1 MKSFSIIRKGF
12 DFVLPLAAC
21 SFFGV
26 LVAQEPR
33 REQDKNA
40 APTPRAT
47 NQRPGDKDQPERGR
61 NPAPANPAREGE
73 RGTRPEGG
81 RPEAG
86 PDAKNRFLN
95 ELNLSKDERAKVESI
110 LAAREEKMREVQQS
124 TMKAIRDTIG
134 EEKFQTFMKNSANPN
149 KRAGPANP
157 PREGDR
163 GARPEAGKP
172 EAGRPEGE
180 RKAGPAN
187 PPREGDKRPEA
198 GKPDAGRPEGERK
211 AGPANP
217 PREGDKR
224 PEAGKPEG
232 DRKANPPREGDKRPE
247 AGKPEGDRTAT
258 PPREGDKRPE
268 AGKPEGDRKANP
280 PREGDKRPEAGKPEG
295 DRKANPPREGDRRGP
310 GVGPEAKERILN
322 ELNLSKDVRAKVEGI
337 INTQQEKI
345 KDVIA
350 KGREANGDR
359 EKIMAE
365 VRELQQNMVKS
376 LKEAMGE
383 EKFQA
388 FMKNAPMFN
397 RGINPQGRDASR

>member
-1 MKSFSIIRKGF
+1 
-12 DFVLPLAAC
+12 LAAC

-61 NPAPANPAREGE
+61 NTAPANPAREGE

-157 PREGDR
+157 PRDGDR
-163 GARPEAGKP
+163 GARP

-217 PREGDKR
+217 PREGD
-224 PEAGKPEG
+224 
-232 DRKANPPREGDKRPE
+232 
-247 AGKPEGDRTAT
+247 
-258 PPREGDKRPE
+258 
-268 AGKPEGDRKANP
+268 
-280 PREGDKRPEAGKPEG
+280 
-295 DRKANPPREGDRRGP
+295 RRGP
-310 GVGPEAKERILN
+310 GVGPEARERMLN
-322 ELNLSKDVRAKVEGI
+322 DLNLSKDVRAKVEGI
-337 INTQQEKI
+337 MNTQQEKI

-365 VRELQQNMVKS
+365 VRELQQNMAKS

-383 EKFQA
+383 EKFKA
-388 FMKNAPMFN
+388 FMKNAPMLFN
-397 RGINPQGRDASR
+397 RGAGPDGAQPGRGAPQGRDASRQKQ

>member
-61 NPAPANPAREGE
+61 NAAPANPAREGE

-163 GARPEAGKP
+163 GARPEAG
-172 EAGRPEGE
+172 RPEGE

-187 PPREGDKRPEA
+187 PPREGD
-198 GKPDAGRPEGERK
+198 
-211 AGPANP
+211 
-217 PREGDKR
+217 
-224 PEAGKPEG
+224 
-232 DRKANPPREGDKRPE
+232 
-247 AGKPEGDRTAT
+247 
-258 PPREGDKRPE
+258 
-268 AGKPEGDRKANP
+268 
-280 PREGDKRPEAGKPEG
+280 
-295 DRKANPPREGDRRGP
+295 RRGP
-310 GVGPEAKERILN
+310 GVGPEARERMLN
-322 ELNLSKDVRAKVEGI
+322 DLNLSKDVRAKVEGI
-337 INTQQEKI
+337 MNTQQEKI

-365 VRELQQNMVKS
+365 VRELQQNMAKS

-383 EKFQA
+383 EKFKA
-388 FMKNAPMFN
+388 FMKNAPMLFN
-397 RGINPQGRDASR
+397 RGAGPDGAQPGRGAPQGRDASRQKQ

>member
-40 APTPRAT
+40 APTPRST

-232 DRKANPPREGDKRPE
+232 DRKANPPREGD
-247 AGKPEGDRTAT
+247 
-258 PPREGDKRPE
+258 
-268 AGKPEGDRKANP
+268 
-280 PREGDKRPEAGKPEG
+280 
-295 DRKANPPREGDRRGP
+295 RRGP
-310 GVGPEAKERILN
+310 GVGPEARERMLN
-322 ELNLSKDVRAKVEGI
+322 DLNLSKDVRAKVEGI
-337 INTQQEKI
+337 MNTQQEKI

-365 VRELQQNMVKS
+365 VRELQQNMAKS

-383 EKFQA
+383 EKFKV
-388 FMKNAPMFN
+388 FMKNAPMLFN
-397 RGINPQGRDASR
+397 RGASPDGSQPGKGAPRQKQ

>member
-1 MKSFSIIRKGF
+1 MKSFSIIRKPF
-12 DFVLPLAAC
+12 AFVLPLAAC

-40 APTPRAT
+40 APAPRST
-47 NQRPGDKDQPERGR
+47 NERPADNKGREGTR

-73 RGTRPEGG
+73 RGTRPKGG
-81 RPEAG
+81 RPETA
-86 PDAKNRFLN
+86 PDAKASLFK
-95 ELNLSKDERAKVESI
+95 ELNLNKDERAKVESI

-134 EEKFQTFMKNSANPN
+134 EEKFQTFMKNSANPS
-149 KRAGPANP
+149 R
-157 PREGDR
+157 R
-163 GARPEAGKP
+163 
-172 EAGRPEGE
+172 
-180 RKAGPAN
+180 
-187 PPREGDKRPEA
+187 
-198 GKPDAGRPEGERK
+198 

-247 AGKPEGDRTAT
+247 AGKPEAGRPEGERKAGPAN

-268 AGKPEGDRKANP
+268 AGK
-280 PREGDKRPEAGKPEG
+280 PEAGKPEG
-295 DRKANPPREGDRRGP
+295 DRKANPPREGDRGAKP
-310 GVGPEAKERILN
+310 EAGPEARERILN

-337 INTQQEKI
+337 MNTQQEKI

-365 VRELQQNMVKS
+365 VRELQQNMAKS

-383 EKFQA
+383 EKFKA
-388 FMKNAPMFN
+388 FMKNAPMLFN
-397 RGINPQGRDASR
+397 RGVNPQGRDASR

>member
-40 APTPRAT
+40 APTPRST

-61 NPAPANPAREGE
+61 NGAPANPTREGE

-110 LAAREEKMREVQQS
+110 LAAREEKMREIQQS

-134 EEKFQTFMKNSANPN
+134 EEKFQTFMKNSATPN
-149 KRAGPANP
+149 RGAGPANP

-163 GARPEAGKP
+163 GARP

-198 GKPDAGRPEGERK
+198 GKPEAGRPEGERKAGPANPPRDGDKRPEAGRPDAGRPEGERK

-217 PREGDKR
+217 PRD
-224 PEAGKPEG
+224 
-232 DRKANPPREGDKRPE
+232 
-247 AGKPEGDRTAT
+247 
-258 PPREGDKRPE
+258 
-268 AGKPEGDRKANP
+268 
-280 PREGDKRPEAGKPEG
+280 
-295 DRKANPPREGDRRGP
+295 GDRRGP
-310 GVGPEAKERILN
+310 GVGPEARERMLN

-337 INTQQEKI
+337 MNTQQEKI

-365 VRELQQNMVKS
+365 VRELQQNMAKS

-383 EKFQA
+383 EKFKA
-388 FMKNAPMFN
+388 FMKNAPMLFN
-397 RGINPQGRDASR
+397 RGAGPDGAQPGRGAPQGRDASRQKQ

>member
-40 APTPRAT
+40 APTPRST

-61 NPAPANPAREGE
+61 NAAPANPTREGE

-110 LAAREEKMREVQQS
+110 LAAREEKMREIQQS

-134 EEKFQTFMKNSANPN
+134 EEKFQTFMKNSAMPN
-149 KRAGPANP
+149 RGAGPANP

-163 GARPEAGKP
+163 GARP

-187 PPREGDKRPEA
+187 PPREGD
-198 GKPDAGRPEGERK
+198 
-211 AGPANP
+211 
-217 PREGDKR
+217 
-224 PEAGKPEG
+224 
-232 DRKANPPREGDKRPE
+232 
-247 AGKPEGDRTAT
+247 
-258 PPREGDKRPE
+258 
-268 AGKPEGDRKANP
+268 
-280 PREGDKRPEAGKPEG
+280 
-295 DRKANPPREGDRRGP
+295 RRGP
-310 GVGPEAKERILN
+310 GVGPEARERMLN

-337 INTQQEKI
+337 MNTQQEKI

-365 VRELQQNMVKS
+365 VRELQQNMAKS

-383 EKFQA
+383 EKFKA
-388 FMKNAPMFN
+388 FMKNAPMLFN
-397 RGINPQGRDASR
+397 RGAGPDGAQPGRGAPQGRDASRQKQ

>member
-26 LVAQEPR
+26 LIAQEPR

-61 NPAPANPAREGE
+61 NAAPANPAREGE

-157 PREGDR
+157 PRDGDR
-163 GARPEAGKP
+163 GARP

-217 PREGDKR
+217 PREGD
-224 PEAGKPEG
+224 
-232 DRKANPPREGDKRPE
+232 
-247 AGKPEGDRTAT
+247 
-258 PPREGDKRPE
+258 
-268 AGKPEGDRKANP
+268 
-280 PREGDKRPEAGKPEG
+280 
-295 DRKANPPREGDRRGP
+295 RRGP
-310 GVGPEAKERILN
+310 GVGPEARERMLN
-322 ELNLSKDVRAKVEGI
+322 DLNLSKDVRAKVEGI
-337 INTQQEKI
+337 MNTQQEKI

-365 VRELQQNMVKS
+365 VRELQQNMAKS

-383 EKFQA
+383 EKFKA
-388 FMKNAPMFN
+388 FMKNAPMLFN
-397 RGINPQGRDASR
+397 RGAGPDGAQPGRGAPQGRDASRQKQ

>member
-1 MKSFSIIRKGF
+1 MMGLIWCSLLSYFDYYYILVFVSCYRMNFPPRCKKGIAMKSFSIIRKGLV
-12 DFVLPLAAC
+12 FVLPLAAC
-21 SFFGV
+21 TFFGV

-40 APTPRAT
+40 APVPRST
-47 NQRPGDKDQPERGR
+47 NERPADNKGKEGTR

-81 RPEAG
+81 RPEAA
-86 PDAKNRFLN
+86 PDAKERLLK
-95 ELNLSKDERAKVESI
+95 ELNLNKDERAKVESI

-124 TMKAIRDTIG
+124 TMKAIRDAIG
-134 EEKFQTFMKNSANPN
+134 EEKFQIFMKNSANPSR
-149 KRAGPANP
+149 RAGPANP
-157 PREGDR
+157 PREGDK
-163 GARPEAGKP
+163 RPEAGKP

-198 GKPDAGRPEGERK
+198 GKPEAGRPEGERK

-217 PREGDKR
+217 PREGDRGAR
-224 PEAGKPEG
+224 PEA
-232 DRKANPPREGDKRPE
+232 
-247 AGKPEGDRTAT
+247 
-258 PPREGDKRPE
+258 
-268 AGKPEGDRKANP
+268 
-280 PREGDKRPEAGKPEG
+280 
-295 DRKANPPREGDRRGP
+295 
-310 GVGPEAKERILN
+310 GPEAKERMLN

-365 VRELQQNMVKS
+365 VRELQQNMAKS
-376 LKEAMGE
+376 LKEAMGD
-383 EKFQA
+383 EKFKA
-388 FMKNAPMFN
+388 FMKNAPILFN
-397 RGINPQGRDASR
+397 RGVSPQGRDASR

>member
-40 APTPRAT
+40 APTPRTT

-61 NPAPANPAREGE
+61 NPAPVNPAREGE
-73 RGTRPEGG
+73 RGTRPE
-81 RPEAG
+81 AA
-86 PDAKNRFLN
+86 PDAKERLLK
-95 ELNLSKDERAKVESI
+95 ELNLNKDERAKVESI

-124 TMKAIRDTIG
+124 TMKAIRDAIG
-134 EEKFQTFMKNSANPN
+134 EEKFQIFMKNSANPSR
-149 KRAGPANP
+149 RAGPANP

-163 GARPEAGKP
+163 RPEAGKP

-198 GKPDAGRPEGERK
+198 GKPEGERK
-211 AGPANP
+211 AGP
-217 PREGDKR
+217 
-224 PEAGKPEG
+224 
-232 DRKANPPREGDKRPE
+232 
-247 AGKPEGDRTAT
+247 
-258 PPREGDKRPE
+258 
-268 AGKPEGDRKANP
+268 
-280 PREGDKRPEAGKPEG
+280 
-295 DRKANPPREGDRRGP
+295 ANPPREGDRRGP
-310 GVGPEAKERILN
+310 GVGPEAKERIFN

-365 VRELQQNMVKS
+365 VRELQQNMAMS

-383 EKFQA
+383 EKFKA

-397 RGINPQGRDASR
+397 RGVNPQGRDASR

>member
-40 APTPRAT
+40 APTPRST

-163 GARPEAGKP
+163 GNRPD
-172 EAGRPEGE
+172 AGRPEGE

-217 PREGDKR
+217 HREGD
-224 PEAGKPEG
+224 
-232 DRKANPPREGDKRPE
+232 N
-247 AGKPEGDRTAT
+247 
-258 PPREGDKRPE
+258 
-268 AGKPEGDRKANP
+268 
-280 PREGDKRPEAGKPEG
+280 RPEAGKPEG
-295 DRKANPPREGDRRGP
+295 DRKANPPREGDRGARPEAGRPEGERKAGPANPPREGDKRPEAGKPEVDRKANPPREGDRRGP
-310 GVGPEAKERILN
+310 GVGPEARERMLN
-322 ELNLSKDVRAKVEGI
+322 DLNLSKDVRAKVEGI
-337 INTQQEKI
+337 MNTQQEKI

-365 VRELQQNMVKS
+365 VRELQQNMAKS

-383 EKFQA
+383 EKFKV

-397 RGINPQGRDASR
+397 RDISPQGRDASRQKQ

>member
-61 NPAPANPAREGE
+61 NTAPANPAREGE

-149 KRAGPANP
+149 KRTGP
-157 PREGDR
+157 
-163 GARPEAGKP
+163 
-172 EAGRPEGE
+172 
-180 RKAGPAN
+180 
-187 PPREGDKRPEA
+187 
-198 GKPDAGRPEGERK
+198 
-211 AGPANP
+211 
-217 PREGDKR
+217 
-224 PEAGKPEG
+224 
-232 DRKANPPREGDKRPE
+232 
-247 AGKPEGDRTAT
+247 
-258 PPREGDKRPE
+258 
-268 AGKPEGDRKANP
+268 ANP

-310 GVGPEAKERILN
+310 GVGPEARERMLN
-322 ELNLSKDVRAKVEGI
+322 DLNLSKDVRAKVEGI
-337 INTQQEKI
+337 MNTQQEKI

-365 VRELQQNMVKS
+365 VRELQQNMAKS

-383 EKFQA
+383 EKFKA
-388 FMKNAPMFN
+388 FMKNAPMLFN
-397 RGINPQGRDASR
+397 RGASPDGSQPGRGAPRQKQ

>member
-1 MKSFSIIRKGF
+1 MKSFSIIRKRF
-12 DFVLPLAAC
+12 IFVLPLAAFT
-21 SFFGV
+21 FFGV

-40 APTPRAT
+40 APAPRST
-47 NQRPGDKDQPERGR
+47 NERPADNKGR
-61 NPAPANPAREGE
+61 EGTRNPAREGE

-81 RPEAG
+81 RPEAA
-86 PDAKNRFLN
+86 PDAKERLLN
-95 ELNLSKDERAKVESI
+95 ELNLNKDERAKVESI

-124 TMKAIRDTIG
+124 TMKAIRDAIG

-149 KRAGPANP
+149 RRAGPANPPREGDKRPEAGKPEAGKPEAGKPEAGRPEGERKAGPANP

-180 RKAGPAN
+180 RKTGPAN
-187 PPREGDKRPEA
+187 PPREGDRGAKPEA
-198 GKPDAGRPEGERK
+198 
-211 AGPANP
+211 
-217 PREGDKR
+217 
-224 PEAGKPEG
+224 
-232 DRKANPPREGDKRPE
+232 
-247 AGKPEGDRTAT
+247 
-258 PPREGDKRPE
+258 
-268 AGKPEGDRKANP
+268 
-280 PREGDKRPEAGKPEG
+280 
-295 DRKANPPREGDRRGP
+295 
-310 GVGPEAKERILN
+310 GPEAKERIFN
-322 ELNLSKDVRAKVEGI
+322 ELNLSKDVRAKVESI

-365 VRELQQNMVKS
+365 VRELQQNMAKS

-383 EKFQA
+383 EKFKT
-388 FMKNAPMFN
+388 FIKNAPMFN
-397 RGINPQGRDASR
+397 RGVNPQGRDASR

>member
-61 NPAPANPAREGE
+61 NAAPANPAREGE

-163 GARPEAGKP
+163 GARPEAG
-172 EAGRPEGE
+172 RPEGE

-217 PREGDKR
+217 PHEGDKR
-224 PEAGKPEG
+224 PEAGRPDAGRPEG
-232 DRKANPPREGDKRPE
+232 ERKAGP
-247 AGKPEGDRTAT
+247 
-258 PPREGDKRPE
+258 
-268 AGKPEGDRKANP
+268 
-280 PREGDKRPEAGKPEG
+280 
-295 DRKANPPREGDRRGP
+295 ANPPREGDRRGP
-310 GVGPEAKERILN
+310 GVGPEARERMLN
-322 ELNLSKDVRAKVEGI
+322 DLNLSKNVRAKVEGI
-337 INTQQEKI
+337 MNTQQEKI

-365 VRELQQNMVKS
+365 VRELQQNMAKS

-383 EKFQA
+383 EKFKA
-388 FMKNAPMFN
+388 FMKNAPMLFN
-397 RGINPQGRDASR
+397 RGAGPDGAQPGRGAPQGRDASRQKQ

>member
-1 MKSFSIIRKGF
+1 LIIIISVYLFLLRQEVSYLRFKKGIAMKSFSIIRKGF

-61 NPAPANPAREGE
+61 NTAPANPAREGE

-157 PREGDR
+157 PREGD
-163 GARPEAGKP
+163 
-172 EAGRPEGE
+172 
-180 RKAGPAN
+180 
-187 PPREGDKRPEA
+187 KRPEA

-232 DRKANPPREGDKRPE
+232 DRKANPPREGD
-247 AGKPEGDRTAT
+247 
-258 PPREGDKRPE
+258 
-268 AGKPEGDRKANP
+268 
-280 PREGDKRPEAGKPEG
+280 
-295 DRKANPPREGDRRGP
+295 RRGP
-310 GVGPEAKERILN
+310 GVGPEARERMLN
-322 ELNLSKDVRAKVEGI
+322 DLNLSKDVRAKVEGI
-337 INTQQEKI
+337 MNTQQEKI

-365 VRELQQNMVKS
+365 VRELQQNMAKS
-376 LKEAMGE
+376 LKEAMGD
-383 EKFQA
+383 EKFKV
-388 FMKNAPMFN
+388 FMKNAPMLFN
-397 RGINPQGRDASR
+397 RGASPDGSQPGKGAPRQKQ

>member
-47 NQRPGDKDQPERGR
+47 NQRPGDKDQPDRGR
-61 NPAPANPAREGE
+61 NTAPANPTREGE

-157 PREGDR
+157 PREGDKR
-163 GARPEAGKP
+163 P

-232 DRKANPPREGDKRPE
+232 DRKANPS
-247 AGKPEGDRTAT
+247 
-258 PPREGDKRPE
+258 
-268 AGKPEGDRKANP
+268 
-280 PREGDKRPEAGKPEG
+280 
-295 DRKANPPREGDRRGP
+295 REGDRGARP
-310 GVGPEAKERILN
+310 EAGPEAKERIFN

-337 INTQQEKI
+337 INMHQEKI

-383 EKFQA
+383 EKFQE

-397 RGINPQGRDASR
+397 RGLNPQGRGASR

>member
-47 NQRPGDKDQPERGR
+47 NQRPGDKDQPDRGR
-61 NPAPANPAREGE
+61 NTAPANPTREGE

-149 KRAGPANP
+149 KRTGPANP

-198 GKPDAGRPEGERK
+198 GKP
-211 AGPANP
+211 
-217 PREGDKR
+217 
-224 PEAGKPEG
+224 EG
-232 DRKANPPREGDKRPE
+232 DRKAN
-247 AGKPEGDRTAT
+247 

-310 GVGPEAKERILN
+310 GVGPEARERMLN
-322 ELNLSKDVRAKVEGI
+322 DLNLSKDVRAKVEGI
-337 INTQQEKI
+337 MNTQQEKI

-365 VRELQQNMVKS
+365 VRELQQNMAKS

-383 EKFQA
+383 EKFKA
-388 FMKNAPMFN
+388 FMKNAPMLFN
-397 RGINPQGRDASR
+397 RGAGPDGSQPGRGAPRQKQ

>member
-61 NPAPANPAREGE
+61 NAAPANPAREGE

-157 PREGDR
+157 PRDGDR
-163 GARPEAGKP
+163 GARP

-198 GKPDAGRPEGERK
+198 GRPDAGRPEGERK

-217 PREGDKR
+217 PREGD
-224 PEAGKPEG
+224 
-232 DRKANPPREGDKRPE
+232 
-247 AGKPEGDRTAT
+247 
-258 PPREGDKRPE
+258 
-268 AGKPEGDRKANP
+268 
-280 PREGDKRPEAGKPEG
+280 
-295 DRKANPPREGDRRGP
+295 RRGP
-310 GVGPEAKERILN
+310 GVGPEARERMLN
-322 ELNLSKDVRAKVEGI
+322 DLNLSKDVRAKVEGI
-337 INTQQEKI
+337 MNTQQEKI

-365 VRELQQNMVKS
+365 VRELQQNMAKS

-383 EKFQA
+383 EKFKA
-388 FMKNAPMFN
+388 FMKNAPMLFN
-397 RGINPQGRDASR
+397 RGAGPDGAQPGRGAPQGRDASRQKQ

>member
-12 DFVLPLAAC
+12 DFVVPLAAC

-40 APTPRAT
+40 PPAPRST
-47 NQRPGDKDQPERGR
+47 NERPADNKGREGTR

-232 DRKANPPREGDKRPE
+232 DRKANPPREGD
-247 AGKPEGDRTAT
+247 
-258 PPREGDKRPE
+258 
-268 AGKPEGDRKANP
+268 
-280 PREGDKRPEAGKPEG
+280 
-295 DRKANPPREGDRRGP
+295 RRGP
-310 GVGPEAKERILN
+310 GVGPEARERMLN
-322 ELNLSKDVRAKVEGI
+322 DLNLSKDVRAKVEGI
-337 INTQQEKI
+337 MNTQQEKI

-365 VRELQQNMVKS
+365 VRELQQNMAKS

-383 EKFQA
+383 EKFKA
-388 FMKNAPMFN
+388 FMKNAPMLFN
-397 RGINPQGRDASR
+397 RGAGPDGSQPGRGAPRQKQ

>member
-40 APTPRAT
+40 APTPRST

-61 NPAPANPAREGE
+61 NGAPANPAREGE

-110 LAAREEKMREVQQS
+110 LAAREEKMREIQQS

-134 EEKFQTFMKNSANPN
+134 EEKFQTFMKNSATPN
-149 KRAGPANP
+149 RGAGPANP
-157 PREGDR
+157 PRDGDR
-163 GARPEAGKP
+163 GVRP

-187 PPREGDKRPEA
+187 PPREGD
-198 GKPDAGRPEGERK
+198 
-211 AGPANP
+211 
-217 PREGDKR
+217 
-224 PEAGKPEG
+224 
-232 DRKANPPREGDKRPE
+232 
-247 AGKPEGDRTAT
+247 
-258 PPREGDKRPE
+258 
-268 AGKPEGDRKANP
+268 
-280 PREGDKRPEAGKPEG
+280 
-295 DRKANPPREGDRRGP
+295 RRGP
-310 GVGPEAKERILN
+310 GVGPEARERMLN

-337 INTQQEKI
+337 MNTQQEKI

-365 VRELQQNMVKS
+365 VRELQQNMAKS

-383 EKFQA
+383 EKFKA

-397 RGINPQGRDASR
+397 RGAGPDGSQPGRGAPRQKQ

>member
-40 APTPRAT
+40 APTPRST

-61 NPAPANPAREGE
+61 NGAPANPTREGE

-198 GKPDAGRPEGERK
+198 GKP
-211 AGPANP
+211 
-217 PREGDKR
+217 
-224 PEAGKPEG
+224 
-232 DRKANPPREGDKRPE
+232 
-247 AGKPEGDRTAT
+247 
-258 PPREGDKRPE
+258 
-268 AGKPEGDRKANP
+268 EGDRKANP

-310 GVGPEAKERILN
+310 AVGPEARERMLN
-322 ELNLSKDVRAKVEGI
+322 DLNLSKDVRAKVEGI
-337 INTQQEKI
+337 MNTQQEKI

-365 VRELQQNMVKS
+365 VRELQQNMAKS

-383 EKFQA
+383 EKFKA
-388 FMKNAPMFN
+388 FMKNAPMLFN
-397 RGINPQGRDASR
+397 RGAGPDGSQPGRG

>member
-40 APTPRAT
+40 APTPRST

-61 NPAPANPAREGE
+61 NTAPANPAREGE

-232 DRKANPPREGDKRPE
+232 DRKANPPREGD
-247 AGKPEGDRTAT
+247 
-258 PPREGDKRPE
+258 
-268 AGKPEGDRKANP
+268 
-280 PREGDKRPEAGKPEG
+280 
-295 DRKANPPREGDRRGP
+295 RRGP
-310 GVGPEAKERILN
+310 GVGPEARERMLN
-322 ELNLSKDVRAKVEGI
+322 DLNLSKDVRAKVEGI
-337 INTQQEKI
+337 MNTQQEKI

-365 VRELQQNMVKS
+365 VRELQQNMAKS

-383 EKFQA
+383 EKFKA
-388 FMKNAPMFN
+388 FMKNAPMLFN
-397 RGINPQGRDASR
+397 RGAGPDGSQPGRGAPRQKQ

>member
-26 LVAQEPR
+26 LIAQEPR

-61 NPAPANPAREGE
+61 NAAPANPAREGE

-157 PREGDR
+157 PRDGDR
-163 GARPEAGKP
+163 GARPE
-172 EAGRPEGE
+172 
-180 RKAGPAN
+180 
-187 PPREGDKRPEA
+187 
-198 GKPDAGRPEGERK
+198 AGRPEGERK

-232 DRKANPPREGDKRPE
+232 DRKANPPREGD
-247 AGKPEGDRTAT
+247 
-258 PPREGDKRPE
+258 
-268 AGKPEGDRKANP
+268 
-280 PREGDKRPEAGKPEG
+280 
-295 DRKANPPREGDRRGP
+295 RRGP
-310 GVGPEAKERILN
+310 GVGPEARERMLN
-322 ELNLSKDVRAKVEGI
+322 DLNLSKDVRAKVEGI
-337 INTQQEKI
+337 MNTQQEKI

-365 VRELQQNMVKS
+365 VRELQQNMAKS

-383 EKFQA
+383 EKFKA
-388 FMKNAPMFN
+388 FMKNAPMLFN
-397 RGINPQGRDASR
+397 RGAGPDGAQPGRGAPQGRDASRQKQ

>member
-40 APTPRAT
+40 APTPRST

-61 NPAPANPAREGE
+61 NTAPANPAREGE

-163 GARPEAGKP
+163 GNR
-172 EAGRPEGE
+172 
-180 RKAGPAN
+180 
-187 PPREGDKRPEA
+187 
-198 GKPDAGRPEGERK
+198 PDAGRPEGERK

-232 DRKANPPREGDKRPE
+232 DRKANPPREGD
-247 AGKPEGDRTAT
+247 
-258 PPREGDKRPE
+258 
-268 AGKPEGDRKANP
+268 
-280 PREGDKRPEAGKPEG
+280 
-295 DRKANPPREGDRRGP
+295 RRGP
-310 GVGPEAKERILN
+310 GVGPEARERMLN
-322 ELNLSKDVRAKVEGI
+322 DLNLSKDVRAKVEGI
-337 INTQQEKI
+337 MNTQQEKI

-365 VRELQQNMVKS
+365 VRELQQNMAKS

-383 EKFQA
+383 EKFKA
-388 FMKNAPMFN
+388 FMKNAPMLFN
-397 RGINPQGRDASR
+397 RGAGPDGSQPGRGAPRQKQ

>member
-40 APTPRAT
+40 APTPRST

-61 NPAPANPAREGE
+61 NGAPANPTREGE

-110 LAAREEKMREVQQS
+110 LAAREEKMREIQQS

-134 EEKFQTFMKNSANPN
+134 EEKFQTFMKNSATPN
-149 KRAGPANP
+149 RGAGPANP
-157 PREGDR
+157 PRDGDR
-163 GARPEAGKP
+163 GVRP

-187 PPREGDKRPEA
+187 PPRD
-198 GKPDAGRPEGERK
+198 
-211 AGPANP
+211 
-217 PREGDKR
+217 
-224 PEAGKPEG
+224 
-232 DRKANPPREGDKRPE
+232 
-247 AGKPEGDRTAT
+247 
-258 PPREGDKRPE
+258 
-268 AGKPEGDRKANP
+268 
-280 PREGDKRPEAGKPEG
+280 
-295 DRKANPPREGDRRGP
+295 GDRRGP
-310 GVGPEAKERILN
+310 GVGPEARERMLN

-337 INTQQEKI
+337 MNTQQEKI

-365 VRELQQNMVKS
+365 VRELQQNMAKS
-376 LKEAMGE
+376 LKESMGE
-383 EKFQA
+383 EKFKA

-397 RGINPQGRDASR
+397 RGAGPDGSQPGRGAPRQKQ

>member
-40 APTPRAT
+40 APAPRAT

-198 GKPDAGRPEGERK
+198 GKP
-211 AGPANP
+211 
-217 PREGDKR
+217 
-224 PEAGKPEG
+224 
-232 DRKANPPREGDKRPE
+232 
-247 AGKPEGDRTAT
+247 
-258 PPREGDKRPE
+258 
-268 AGKPEGDRKANP
+268 
-280 PREGDKRPEAGKPEG
+280 EG

-310 GVGPEAKERILN
+310 GVGPEARERMLN
-322 ELNLSKDVRAKVEGI
+322 DLNLSKDVRAKVEGI
-337 INTQQEKI
+337 MNTQQEKI

-365 VRELQQNMVKS
+365 VRELQQNMAKS
-376 LKEAMGE
+376 LKEAMGD
-383 EKFQA
+383 EKFKA
-388 FMKNAPMFN
+388 FMKNAPMLFN
-397 RGINPQGRDASR
+397 RGAGPDGSQPGRGAPRQKQ

>member
-47 NQRPGDKDQPERGR
+47 NQRPGDKDQPDRGR
-61 NPAPANPAREGE
+61 NTAPANPTREGE

-157 PREGDR
+157 PREGDKR
-163 GARPEAGKP
+163 P

-232 DRKANPPREGDKRPE
+232 DRKANPS
-247 AGKPEGDRTAT
+247 
-258 PPREGDKRPE
+258 
-268 AGKPEGDRKANP
+268 
-280 PREGDKRPEAGKPEG
+280 
-295 DRKANPPREGDRRGP
+295 REGDRGARP
-310 GVGPEAKERILN
+310 EAGPEAKERILN

-337 INTQQEKI
+337 INMHQEKI

-365 VRELQQNMVKS
+365 VREIQQNMVKS

-383 EKFQA
+383 EKFQE

-397 RGINPQGRDASR
+397 RGLNPQGRDASRQK